1 MTWPKSVSFDGRWD
15 HFPET
20 VGRGGRL
27 CATCRYATR
36 MVEFVGIGQ
45 VRRTKDYSC
54 ELEPNQIR
62 RVKDV
67 IECEAYEPKP
77 HTIRQMNLDRWVV
90 A

>member
-1 MTWPKSVSFDGRWD
+1 MTFPDSIGFEVEWA

-20 VGRGGRL
+20 TGKDGRL
-27 CATCRYATR
+27 CATCLHGKT
-36 MVEFVGIGQ
+36 MVEWVGIGQ

-62 RVKDV
+62 RVKNV
-67 IECEAYEPKP
+67 IRCAAYAPRP
-77 HTIRQMNLDRWVV
+77 HTIRQSNLDRWVV

>member
-1 MTWPKSVSFDGRWD
+1 
-15 HFPET
+15 
-20 VGRGGRL
+20 
-27 CATCRYATR
+27 